1 MIEAYD
7 VDIENFSYNV
17 SDMVDSIYVGPQGEL
32 LETIENFNHTYGAKI
47 GVTKNFT
54 LKPGG
59 YDQIKQAYNR
69 WVLRYDM
76 KPRGIR
82 SVFDRIQQYGWRS
95 SGFQNQILSIENQM
109 KRLKAGGMR
118 WQDNTDQFI
127 VEFDR
132 LKASI
137 ISSLEATRE
146 MYPDI
151 SITTKIIPVSQVIN
165 YRHRHGSSDRSCFPN
180 TLFTEDPTDFVIVFY
195 IKIKHANMTVHVMD
209 EDEVM
214 TQYTLPM
221 DDLIIASG
229 TYMLP
234 LISRHWGRTAPLDG
248 NPSGVLSYFMEALY
262 LSETC
267 KSAHPYISRP
277 TDAHYWNLGAEVYS
291 QNVCTGNMG
300 SDIRKSLLNNEI
312 MAHIVQLITW
322 VTNYYVP
329 QTYPL
334 NRINMM
340 RQYGDDINF
349 VQWRN
354 DLNGTSATVFAPVS
368 GDGSM
373 DGCSYPTSIH
383 HAAHNYSR
391 GSCDGYSRDN
401 FLTDSIEYNL
411 RMIEYANIMD
421 VDNMPCNNCSYK
433 SECDKWAALQM
444 MYADDKTC
452 EEEGFLGMVYELW
465 DYTINIRN
473 RDRSDHHREIPFIE
487 MSLKAIQ
494 TYSIVQAYETLVQTH
509 IMSKWWFLTD
519 NIPFRPDSSVYR
531 SRMRELNNM
540 TPSNRTHLYLT
551 ELGNKDSEFSWN
563 ADTIREYRAFA
574 SDDRPDENQR
584 NEDGDNVLQEW
595 LHANDEDEDH
605 LPFEAPAVS
614 ELDENMTPEQRAI
627 QWAINRG
634 GAQNL

>member
-1 MIEAYD
+1 MINFQLIEAYD
-7 VDIENFSYNV
+7 VDIENFTYNV
-17 SDMVDSIYVGPQGEL
+17 SDMVNSIYVGPQGEL
-32 LETIENFNHTYGAKI
+32 LEIIERFNHQYGAKI

-59 YDQIKQAYNR
+59 YDEIKQAYNR

-82 SVFDRIQQYGWRS
+82 SVFDRIQQYEWRS
-95 SGFQNQILSIENQM
+95 GGFKQQILGIEDQM

-118 WQDNTDQFI
+118 WQDNTDQFV

-151 SITTKIIPVSQVIN
+151 SITTKVIPVSQVVN

-180 TLFTEDPTDFVIVFY
+180 NLFTEDPTDFVIMFY
-195 IKIKHANMTVHVMD
+195 IKIPNANMTVHVMD

-229 TYMLP
+229 TYLLP
-234 LISRHWGRTAPLDG
+234 MISRHWGRTAPLDG
-248 NPSGVLSYFMEALY
+248 NPSNVLRYFLEALY

-267 KSAHPYISRP
+267 KSTHPYIGRP
-277 TDAHYWNLGAEVYS
+277 TDSHYFNLGGEVNS
-291 QNVCTGNMG
+291 QNICTGNMG

-354 DLNGTSATVFAPVS
+354 DLNGTSATVFTSQV
-368 GDGSM
+368 GDGNM
-373 DGCSYPTSIH
+373 EGCSYPTSIH
-383 HAAHNYSR
+383 NAAYNYAR

-401 FLTDSIEYNL
+401 FLPMSEEYSL
-411 RMIEYANIMD
+411 RMIEYANVVN
-421 VDNMPCNNCSYK
+421 VDNMPCNNCSFK
-433 SECDKWAALQM
+433 SECEKWAALQM

-465 DYTINIRN
+465 DYTVNIRN
-473 RDRSDHHREIPFIE
+473 RDRSESYRDILFIE

-494 TYSIVQAYETLVQTH
+494 TYSIVQSYETLMQTH
-509 IMSKWWFLTD
+509 IMAKWWFCTD
-519 NIPFRPDSSVYR
+519 GSTFRSHGALYR
-531 SRMRELNNM
+531 TRMRELNNM
-540 TPSNRTHLYLT
+540 SPTNRDHLYLT
-551 ELGNKDSEFSWN
+551 EVGNKDSEFGWCS
-563 ADTIREYRAFA
+563 DTVRGHRAT
-574 SDDRPDENQR
+574 SDETVEETESFDEA
-584 NEDGDNVLQEW
+584 EAW
-595 LHANDEDEDH
+595 LHEEEPMPFSTPNREDLVIE
-605 LPFEAPAVS
+605 E
-614 ELDENMTPEQRAI
+614 ENMTPEQRAI
-627 QWAINRG
+627 QWAIGRG